1 MRVVAIFWFL
11 QNLHH
16 LTTGLMINFA
26 CESHDEFPACMIEN
40 WTVVGRG
47 YFLHPSS
54 RSENVASAC
63 RVVKTRQQISIGTAG
78 KSALKVENL
87 SSYTLL
93 KGHTLKESKDIAPQG
108 GKFTDICM
116 VGRAVTPP
124 HLQVRKGWQMM
135 SYCMV
140 IFMRSFVQKIHVLID
155 SDWQNSSYIF
165 SHIIA

>member
-1 MRVVAIFWFL
+1 M
-11 QNLHH
+11 
-16 LTTGLMINFA
+16 
-26 CESHDEFPACMIEN
+26 
-40 WTVVGRG
+40 
-47 YFLHPSS
+47 HPSS

-124 HLQVRKGWQMM
+124 TSSSKEGMTDD
-135 SYCMV
+135 V
-140 IFMRSFVQKIHVLID
+140 ILHGNF
-155 SDWQNSSYIF
+155 YE
-165 SHIIA
+165 IICAKNTCTH